1 MKKNLLLLIS
11 FFVITSGWS
20 QGKSGN
26 EPASAKLK
34 RSAELTRE
42 PETTEKSV
50 SVYPNPS
57 TGVINLSLTGF
68 NGKKTN
74 LSVVNVIGTV
84 VYQET
89 LSSVDGRITKAID
102 ISKFANGLY
111 YIKLEADD
119 YNEIR
124 KIVLK

>member
-1 MKKNLLLLIS
+1 MKKNLLLLFS
-11 FFVITSGWS
+11 FLVITAGSV
-20 QGKSGN
+20 QAKSGN
-26 EPASAKLK
+26 EPAATKLK
-34 RSAELTRE
+34 RNGGLAQE
-42 PETTEKSV
+42 PETAEKNV

-57 TGVINLSLTGF
+57 TGVINLSLSGF
-68 NGKKTN
+68 NGKKTH
-74 LSVVNVIGTV
+74 LAVVNVIGTV

-89 LSSVDGRITKAID
+89 LPSADGKINKAID
-102 ISKFANGLY
+102 MSKFAHGLY

>member
-11 FFVITSGWS
+11 FFVITTGSA
-20 QGKSGN
+20 QVKSGN
-26 EPASAKLK
+26 EPAATKLK
-34 RSAELTRE
+34 RNGEITRE
-42 PETTEKSV
+42 PETAEKSV

-57 TGVINLSLTGF
+57 TGVINLSLSGF
-68 NGKKTN
+68 NGKKTT
-74 LSVVNVIGTV
+74 LRVVNVIGTV

-89 LSSVDGRITKAID
+89 MASADGRFNKAID
-102 ISKFANGLY
+102 MSKFAHGLY

>member
-11 FFVITSGWS
+11 FFVVTTGWS
-20 QGKSGN
+20 QGKTGN
-26 EPASAKLK
+26 EPAATKLK
-34 RSAELTRE
+34 RSGEIIRE
-42 PETTEKSV
+42 PESTEKSV
-50 SVYPNPS
+50 SVFPNPS
-57 TGVINLSLTGF
+57 TGVINLSLSGF

-74 LSVVNVIGTV
+74 LSLVNVIGTV

-89 LSSVDGRITKAID
+89 LLNVDSRFTKTID
-102 ISKFANGLY
+102 MSKFAPGLY

>member
-20 QGKSGN
+20 QVKSGN
-26 EPASAKLK
+26 EPAKTKIK
-34 RSAELTRE
+34 RNGDLIRE
-42 PETTEKSV
+42 PETAEKNI

-57 TGVINLSLTGF
+57 TGLVNLSLSGF

-74 LSVVNVIGTV
+74 LTVVNVIGTV
-84 VYQET
+84 VYQEV
-89 LSSVDGRITKAID
+89 LPIADGRINKTLD
-102 ISKFANGLY
+102 MSKSANGLY
-111 YIKLEADD
+111 YIKLQADD
-119 YNEIR
+119 YTEIR

>member
-11 FFVITSGWS
+11 FFVITAGSA
-20 QGKSGN
+20 QVKTGN
-26 EPASAKLK
+26 EPAATKLK
-34 RSAELTRE
+34 RNGGITQV
-42 PETTEKSV
+42 PETTEKNV

-57 TGVINLSLTGF
+57 TGVLNLSLSGF
-68 NGKKTN
+68 NGKKTS

-89 LSSVDGRITKAID
+89 LPSADGKITKAID
-102 ISKFANGLY
+102 MSKFAHGLY

-124 KIVLK
+124 KFVLK

>member
-1 MKKNLLLLIS
+1 MKKNLLILIS

-20 QGKSGN
+20 QVKSGN
-26 EPASAKLK
+26 EPAAAKLK
-34 RSAELTRE
+34 RNGEIIRE
-42 PETTEKSV
+42 PETEMNV

-57 TGVINLSLTGF
+57 TGIINLSLSGF
-68 NGKKTN
+68 NGKKTS
-74 LSVVNVIGTV
+74 LRVVNVIGTI
-84 VYQET
+84 VYQEIIA
-89 LSSVDGRITKAID
+89 SADAKINKSID
-102 ISKFANGLY
+102 MSKFAHGLY

>member
-11 FFVITSGWS
+11 FFVISTGWS
-20 QGKSGN
+20 QQKSGN
-26 EPASAKLK
+26 EPAANKLK
-34 RSAELTRE
+34 RNGEITRE
-42 PETTEKSV
+42 PEGSEKNV

-57 TGVINLSLTGF
+57 TGVINLSLSGF
-68 NGKKTN
+68 NGKKTTV
-74 LSVVNVIGTV
+74 SVVNVIGTV

-89 LSSVDGRITKAID
+89 LPSADGHITKAID
-102 ISKFANGLY
+102 MTKFVPGLY
-111 YIKLEADD
+111 YVKLEADD